1 MQADDSTPHGT
12 EPLTFDA
19 AADRLALLDFD
30 SATTDDRAGTTDHRS
45 SARHPASA
53 PSDTPAR
60 ADQASDDVEAEFTPD
75 HDPGPAPDDDPE
87 RAAEDAADAASADAA
102 ADAQDADER
111 EADESLVVRLR
122 DGTTITVAELKRGY
136 GREADYTRKTQ
147 DLAEQKKTFES
158 RQAQLSQHEQF
169 FTEAA
174 EHAIRVARAFMPKP
188 PDASLRESDPVE
200 YFLQKDRYDRAEA
213 HVRTLENARK
223 AQADRAAHEEGQLI
237 RDHLAGQQ
245 KLLLDKVPEF
255 RSEKARR
262 AFWDE
267 ALAVGQAHYGY
278 SAEEMSHV
286 HDHRLMMVLRDALA
300 YRRLQASKPKAEAK
314 VKEAPPV
321 AQPAKRPTRNEREA
335 QRFNEQVGRLRTT
348 GDFDTAVSI
357 LSRFD

>member
-1 MQADDSTPHGT
+1 MQADDSTPRGT
-12 EPLTFDA
+12 EPLTFAA

-30 SATTDDRAGTTDHRS
+30 GETTSDGAGTTDHPSAARPPS
-45 SARHPASA
+45 SAAAKSDAPAH
-53 PSDTPAR
+53 
-60 ADQASDDVEAEFTPD
+60 ADDRSDDVGAEL
-75 HDPGPAPDDDPE
+75 APDDPRQSAGPDD
-87 RAAEDAADAASADAA
+87 AAEDAADAAVFADAA
-102 ADAQDADER
+102 ADARDSDER

-122 DGTTITVAELKRGY
+122 DGTRITVAELKKGY

-147 DLAEQKKTFES
+147 ELAEQKKAVES
-158 RQAQLSQHEQF
+158 RQTQLSQHEQF
-169 FTEAA
+169 FTQAA
-174 EHAIRVARAFMPKP
+174 EHAVRVARAFMPKP
-188 PDASLRESDPVE
+188 PDASLRDSDPVE

-213 HVRTLENARK
+213 HVRSLESAQA
-223 AQADRAAHEEGQLI
+223 AQADRAAHEQGELI
-237 RDHLAGQQ
+237 RDHLATQQ
-245 KLLLDKVPEF
+245 KLLIDKVPEF

-267 ALAVGQAHYGY
+267 ALAVAHAHYGY
-278 SAEEMSHV
+278 SADEMSQV
-286 HDHRLMMVLRDALA
+286 HDHRLMLVLKDALA

-335 QRFNEQVGRLRTT
+335 QRFNEQVGRLRQT